1 MHYDGRQRHLARVL
15 AACLGLI
22 APASA
27 QANPWDISLRGLG
40 RPDIDPGANLRFRSL
55 SSELALALAP
65 RPMAPA
71 ETLGMNGFEFS
82 ISNTLADISE
92 SADYWQGQPGAP
104 ILEGAQRGRQV
115 PASLW
120 TSTLHLRKGLP
131 FSTEIGIQGTYLA
144 FSELF
149 FVGGEAKVALH
160 ESFFRWLPAVAAR
173 AAFGRLLGSSE
184 LDLFTVEAD
193 VLASHAFGVG
203 GMMQLTPYIGAGVLF
218 AHVNSF
224 VLDETPYAVTDPV
237 DDQRGG
243 RDGSLYAFATF
254 DWRDNRLP
262 RYFGGLRIN
271 VALIEILYEFNIGV
285 LDFRGDKT
293 VSSHTIKLGFDV

>member
-1 MHYDGRQRHLARVL
+1 MRHNGHQRYLAGAL
-15 AACLGLI
+15 AAFLSLI
-22 APASA
+22 APALA
-27 QANPWDISLRGLG
+27 TANPWDISLRGLG
-40 RPDIDPGANLRFRSL
+40 RPDIDPEAGMRFRSL

-65 RPMAPA
+65 KPMAPA
-71 ETLGMNGFEFS
+71 ETLGMSGFEFS
-82 ISNTLADISE
+82 ISNTLTDISE
-92 SADYWQGQPGAP
+92 GADYWQGQPGAP

-149 FVGGEAKVALH
+149 LLGGEAKLALH

-173 AAFGRLLGSSE
+173 AAFGRLFGSSE
-184 LDLFTVEAD
+184 LDVFTVEAD
-193 VLASHAFGVG
+193 AMASYAFGVG
-203 GMMQLTPYIGAGVLF
+203 GMVQLTPYLGAGVLF

-224 VLDETPYAVTDPV
+224 VLDETPYSVTDPV
-237 DDQRGG
+237 NDQRGG
-243 RDGSLYAFATF
+243 RDGSLYTFATI

-271 VALIEILYEFNIGV
+271 VALIEILYEFNMGILG
-285 LDFRGDKT
+285 FRGDKPI
-293 VSSHTIKLGFDV
+293 SSHTIKLGFDV